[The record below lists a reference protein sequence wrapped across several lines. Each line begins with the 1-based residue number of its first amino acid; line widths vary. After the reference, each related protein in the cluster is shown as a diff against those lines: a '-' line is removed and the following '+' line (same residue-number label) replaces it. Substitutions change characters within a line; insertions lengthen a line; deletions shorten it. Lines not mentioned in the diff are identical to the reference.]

1 MSAALD
7 VAVARHRGGD
17 VAGARRAA
25 RAALEIAPD
34 DPALLHFLG
43 MIEARAGARDAAR
56 QLFECALSAAG
67 GYGPALVSLARL
79 FAQADDWQP
88 LAALGQPA
96 PPGGLGDEYLGLRA
110 RAHDALGDGRAAAA
124 DLAKLAERRPD
135 DRAVA
140 LGAARA
146 LADCGRFADAE
157 LAYRRLLDRNA
168 ADADALLGLT
178 GLFESLNRP
187 GELAT
192 FFAAARA
199 ARADP
204 AVVALGDV
212 IASREAGKLAEALT
226 ALDAARG
233 TLPEPSWQQM
243 RGALSDSAGDADH
256 AFAAFAAM
264 NAADRAATTEA
275 AEGVRLYRA
284 ELDAELAALDRPRP
298 SSPPPEARPAPLFL
312 LGFPRSGTTL
322 IDTFLMGH
330 GGVRVHEERPFL
342 EAAARLGGSPSARA
356 FLDPTQ
362 VAAMRAAYWHALD
375 QESDRPDLLQIDKY
389 PLASARAA
397 LIDALFPGAPIL
409 FMLRHPCDVVL
420 SCFITRFRL
429 NWGVAA
435 FLSLDDTVA
444 AYDRVMRV
452 WIKAREQRS
461 LRVHEVRYEDL
472 ITDPTRVLRGVAGF
486 AGVDFDP
493 AMLDHAETARA
504 RGHIATPSHAQVAR
518 PLYHGSA
525 GRWRRYRSQL
535 GPYLPLIEPWCDRF
549 GYTLDE

>member
-1 MSAALD
+1 MR
-7 VAVARHRGGD
+7 AV
-17 VAGARRAA
+17 RRW
-25 RAALEIAPD
+25 
-34 DPALLHFLG
+34 
-43 MIEARAGARDAAR
+43 
-56 QLFECALSAAG
+56 
-67 GYGPALVSLARL
+67 RL
-79 FAQADDWQP
+79 RNISVF
-88 LAALGQPA
+88 
-96 PPGGLGDEYLGLRA
+96 A
-110 RAHDALGDGRAAAA
+110 RAHDALGDSRAAAA
-124 DLAKLAERRPD
+124 DLAELAEQRPD

-140 LGAARA
+140 LGTARA

-204 AVVALGDV
+204 AVVALGNV

-275 AEGVRLYRA
+275 VEGVRLYRA

-298 SSPPPEARPAPLFL
+298 SSPPPEARPEPLFL

-362 VAAMRAAYWHALD
+362 AAAMRAAYWHALD
-375 QESDRPDLLQIDKY
+375 QESDRPDLLQVDKY

-397 LIDALFPGAPIL
+397 LIDALFPDAPIL

-452 WIKAREQRS
+452 WIKAVSSTRSGSTKCAMKISSPTRHACFAESPASLESNLIRRCSTTLKPRARAATSQPQATPRSPGRFTTVRPGAGADTARS
-461 LRVHEVRYEDL
+461 LARICRYSSRGA
-472 ITDPTRVLRGVAGF
+472 TDSATRSTSEH
-486 AGVDFDP
+486 P
-493 AMLDHAETARA
+493 
-504 RGHIATPSHAQVAR
+504 
-518 PLYHGSA
+518 
-525 GRWRRYRSQL
+525 
-535 GPYLPLIEPWCDRF
+535 PLIEKSMRQVRQ
-549 GYTLDE
+549 YVK